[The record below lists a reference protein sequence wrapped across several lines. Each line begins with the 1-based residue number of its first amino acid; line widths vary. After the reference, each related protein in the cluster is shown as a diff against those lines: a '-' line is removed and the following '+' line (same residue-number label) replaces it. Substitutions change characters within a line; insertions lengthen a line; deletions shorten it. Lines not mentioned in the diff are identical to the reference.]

1 MRTPPNNNTLVTDGK
16 KNRWHCAHLGDAQRR
31 VEDGRVGLLATGA
44 DGRHDEVEIVQ
55 KTVRE
60 QGILESVVEV
70 GHNAELQ
77 TTVTQLLS
85 RTTKEILMYH
95 T

>member
-1 MRTPPNNNTLVTDGK
+1 M
-16 KNRWHCAHLGDAQRR
+16 
-31 VEDGRVGLLATGA
+31 EDGRVGLLAAGA

-55 KTVRE
+55 ETVRE
-60 QGILESVVEV
+60 QGILESVVKV

-95 T
+95 TWLMATSTLAVHHMYYFACHIIS